1 MKDELEGRVGC
12 VKTRKVGD
20 YTVQNFSLCEEKIV
34 EDGIPRLY
42 TKWHNV
48 FAENLEE
55 VKPGDIV
62 HVIGLEKKHEFVQN
76 DGYTMVLREFVA
88 DRLTIIKK

>member
-20 YTVQNFSLCEEKIV
+20 CTVQNFSLCVEKIV
-34 EDGIPRLY
+34 DDGNPHLH
-42 TKWHNV
+42 TEWHNV
-48 FAENLEE
+48 FAENLDE

-62 HVIGLEKKHEFVQN
+62 YVIGLDKKREYVHN
-76 DGYTMVLREFVA
+76 DGFTRVIWEFVA
-88 DRLTIIKK
+88 DRLTIIKE